1 MEKEQT
7 KKPYL
12 KLFLSTLA
20 LSAFTFGGGFVIASL
35 MKKKFVDEL
44 HWIDEED
51 MLNLIAIAQASP
63 GAIAVNASILVGYRI
78 AGFPGALVS
87 ILGTILPPL
96 VILSVISL
104 FYEAFKSNEYVA
116 AALQGMQAGVAA
128 IICDVVLSLGS
139 NVLKT
144 KDVLAILIMPVAFCA
159 VFFWKVNVVYV
170 ILGSAALGICR
181 GLLRRKEGKA

>member
-1 MEKEQT
+1 MEEDT

-20 LSAFTFGGGFVIASL
+20 LSAFTFGGGFVIVSL

-44 HWIDEED
+44 HWVDEED

-63 GAIAVNASILVGYRI
+63 GAIAVNASILVGYRV

-139 NVLKT
+139 GVLKT
-144 KDVLAILIMPVAFCA
+144 KDVPAILLMPVAFCA
-159 VFFWKVNVVYV
+159 VFFWKVNVAYV
-170 ILGSAALGICR
+170 ILGSAAIGIGR

>member
-1 MEKEQT
+1 MQ

-12 KLFLSTLA
+12 KLFLSTLT
-20 LSAFTFGGGFVIASL
+20 LSAFTFGGGFVIVSL
-35 MKKKFVDEL
+35 MKKKFVDDL

-78 AGFPGALVS
+78 AGFLGALVS

-96 VILSVISL
+96 VILSIISM
-104 FYEAFKSNEYVA
+104 FYEAFRSNEYVA

-128 IICDVVLSLGS
+128 IICDVVISLGS

-144 KDVLAILIMPVAFCA
+144 KDLLSILIIPVAFAA

-170 ILGSAALGICR
+170 ILGSAAIGMGRSLFH
-181 GLLRRKEGKA
+181 RKEDQA

>member
-1 MEKEQT
+1 MPER

-12 KLFLSTLA
+12 QLFVSTLT
-20 LSAFTFGGGFVIASL
+20 LSAFTFGGGFVIVSL

-44 HWIDEED
+44 RWIDEED

-96 VILSVISL
+96 VIISVISL

-116 AALQGMQAGVAA
+116 AALRGMQAGVAA
-128 IICDVVLSLGS
+128 IIGDVVLSLGN
-139 NVLKT
+139 NVRKT
-144 KDVLAILIMPVAFCA
+144 KDILAILIIPVAFAA
-159 VFFWKVNVVYV
+159 VFFGKVNVVYV
-170 ILGSAALGICR
+170 ILGSAAIGMAR
-181 GLLRRKEGKA
+181 GLFRRKEGKE